1 MESAAQIYAKHIR
14 AMLRGGPAK
23 AVTLAEGLRVSQPT
37 VSRAIMKLG
46 DEVIRVGAARNV
58 FYVLRD
64 SSRAE
69 LHVPLFKVNEHGYLI
84 PKAMFVPVCRDG
96 FVLLNDAV
104 LADHIDGFPW
114 WLSDVLPQGYMGRA
128 LAKRYGQTLGFSERL
143 SDWSDEQ
150 RLRAV
155 TLYGIDLPGNLM
167 IGHAP
172 AEDFINS
179 PAPQPLPQESCAQHY
194 VQMAASAE
202 RGDVSALLGGEVP
215 KFTACVQPE
224 GGTPRHVI
232 VKFTIPEDSPAS
244 KRWRDL
250 LAAEHLALQVL
261 ADGGVDAATSRILD
275 SGAQRFLEVERFDRT
290 GELGRRAVHSFAA
303 LDHEYVGSG
312 GSWPVIAKA
321 LVRAGLIS
329 SGGMD
334 EACLRWAFGTL
345 IGNTDM
351 HSGNLSCFGDDRRT
365 YPLTPVYDMTPMAFA
380 PSAHGE
386 LSEFRLSLE
395 ITELVRA
402 STWARALS
410 LAQDYVMRLRTSSLL
425 SRDFAPCVDKLQTHI
440 DQAAERLKRLA
451 P

>member
-1 MESAAQIYAKHIR
+1 MESATQIYAKHIR
-14 AMLRGGPAK
+14 AILRGGPAK

-224 GGTPRHVI
+224 GGSPRHVI
-232 VKFTIPEDSPAS
+232 VKFTPQEDSPAS
-244 KRWRDL
+244 QRWRDL

-261 ADGGVDAATSRILD
+261 ADDRIDAAASRILD
-275 SGAQRFLEVERFDRT
+275 LGAQRFLEVERFDRVRA
-290 GELGRRAVHSFAA
+290 LGRRSVHTFAA
-303 LDHEYVGSG
+303 LDPEFAGSG
-312 GSWPVIAKA
+312 GNWPVIAKA
-321 LVRAGLIS
+321 LAQKGVITSLAL
-329 SGGMD
+329 D
-334 EACLRWAFGTL
+334 DACLRWAFGSL

-351 HSGNLSCFGDDRRT
+351 HSGNLACYTDRAQ
-365 YPLTPVYDMTPMAFA
+365 PFSLAPVYDMTPMVFA
-380 PSAHGE
+380 PTAPGE
-386 LSEFRLSLE
+386 LPEFRLSLD
-395 ITELVRA
+395 IIDVVNP

>member
-23 AVTLAEGLRVSQPT
+23 AVTLAEGIRVSQPT
-37 VSRAIMKLG
+37 ISRTIKALG
-46 DEVIRVGAARNV
+46 DEVISVGAARAV

-64 SSRAE
+64 DARAH
-69 LHVPLFKVNEHGYLI
+69 LQVPVFRVNEDGNVLREGLL
-84 PKAMFVPVCRDG
+84 VPVRPDG
-96 FVLLNDAV
+96 FVLLRELNRAHSEG
-104 LADHIDGFPW
+104 LPW
-114 WLSDVLPQGYMGRA
+114 WIADALPQGYMGRA
-128 LAKRYGQTLGFSERL
+128 FAKRYGQALGFSEQL
-143 SDWSDEQ
+143 SDWSDAQ
-150 RLRAV
+150 GLQSISQ
-155 TLYGIDLPGNLM
+155 YGTDLPGDII

-194 VQMAASAE
+194 AQIAAAAE
-202 RGDVSALLGGEVP
+202 QGDVSALLGGEMP

-224 GGTPRHVI
+224 GGSPRHVI
-232 VKFTIPEDSPAS
+232 VKFTPQEDSPAS
-244 KRWRDL
+244 QRWRDL

-261 ADGGVDAATSRILD
+261 ADGRIDAAASRIWDL
-275 SGAQRFLEVERFDRT
+275 GAQRFLEVERFDRVRA
-290 GELGRRAVHSFAA
+290 LGRRSVHTFAA
-303 LDHEYVGSG
+303 LDPEFAGSG
-312 GSWPVIAKA
+312 GNWPVIAKA
-321 LVRAGLIS
+321 LAQKGVITSLAL
-329 SGGMD
+329 D
-334 EACLRWAFGTL
+334 DACLRWAFGTL

-351 HSGNLSCFGDDRRT
+351 HSGNLACYTDKAQPFS
-365 YPLTPVYDMTPMAFA
+365 LAPVYDMTPMVFA
-380 PSAHGE
+380 PTAPGE
-386 LSEFRLSLE
+386 LPEFRLSLD
-395 ITELVRA
+395 IIDVVNP